1 MLGYKEK
8 LWADELFDNAAMS
21 DLESSKITE
30 SVLPPALGLQRITAS
45 SRKKKTFLTGISG
58 QFKEKK

>member
-45 SRKKKTFLTGISG
+45 SRKKKHF
-58 QFKEKK
+58 